1 MDTKLRRIFKKLLG
15 YHLLNIQD
23 IFGRNEKETEWS
35 AEYQLSIV
43 RKKEEAIAKTEVTSS
58 NSKSNIPE
66 PTETRRTPK
75 KDLLVPKKALIWDP
89 RVRGGLLTASQLF
102 NINQWLLSLE
112 NQQPYDLQDVIEST
126 NDEEDPAADQVDK
139 MLDSFQDFG
148 GSINTRR
155 LTTLV

>member
-15 YHLLNIQD
+15 SHLLKIQD
-23 IFGRNEKETEWS
+23 IFGRDEKETEWS
-35 AEYQLSIV
+35 AEYQLSII
-43 RKKEEAIAKTEVTSS
+43 RKKEEAIAKTEETST
-58 NSKSNIPE
+58 NKSNIHG

-89 RVRGGLLTASQLF
+89 RVRDGLLTSSQLF

-126 NDEEDPAADQVDK
+126 NDEEDPAVDQVDK

-148 GSINTRR
+148 GSIITRR

>member
-1 MDTKLRRIFKKLLG
+1 MKMDTKLRRIFKKLLG
-15 YHLLNIQD
+15 SRLIKIQKD

-43 RKKEEAIAKTEVTSS
+43 RKKEEAIVKTEVTSTH
-58 NSKSNIPE
+58 KSNIPG
-66 PTETRRTPK
+66 PTEPK
-75 KDLLVPKKALIWDP
+75 KDLLVSKKALICDP
-89 RVRGGLLTASQLF
+89 RVRDGLLTASQLF

-112 NQQPYDLQDVIEST
+112 NLQPFDLQDMIEST
-126 NDEEDPAADQVDK
+126 NNEEDPVDEVDR

>member
-15 YHLLNIQD
+15 SHLLNIQD

-58 NSKSNIPE
+58 NSKSNIPD
-66 PTETRRTPK
+66 PTESRRTPK

-89 RVRGGLLTASQLF
+89 RVRDGLLTASQLF

-112 NQQPYDLQDVIEST
+112 NQQPYDLQDMIEST
-126 NDEEDPAADQVDK
+126 NDEEDPVDK
-139 MLDSFQDFG
+139 VDRILDSFQDFG

>member
-15 YHLLNIQD
+15 SHLLKIQN

-43 RKKEEAIAKTEVTSS
+43 RKKEEAIAKTEVTST
-58 NSKSNIPE
+58 NKSNIHG

-89 RVRGGLLTASQLF
+89 RVRDGLLTSSQLF

-112 NQQPYDLQDVIEST
+112 NQQPHDLQDVIEST
-126 NDEEDPAADQVDK
+126 NDEEDKVDGVDK
-139 MLDSFQDFG
+139 MLDCFQDFG
-148 GSINTRR
+148 GSIITRR

>member
-1 MDTKLRRIFKKLLG
+1 M
-15 YHLLNIQD
+15 
-23 IFGRNEKETEWS
+23 
-35 AEYQLSIV
+35 SIV
-43 RKKEEAIAKTEVTSS
+43 RKKEEAIVKTEVTSTNKS
-58 NSKSNIPE
+58 NSPE

-89 RVRGGLLTASQLF
+89 RVRDGLLTSSQLF

-112 NQQPYDLQDVIEST
+112 NQQPYDLQDVIDST
-126 NDEEDPAADQVDK
+126 NDEEDPAVDAVDK

-148 GSINTRR
+148 GSIITRR

>member
-15 YHLLNIQD
+15 SHLLKIQD
-23 IFGRNEKETEWS
+23 IFGRDEKETEWS

-43 RKKEEAIAKTEVTSS
+43 RKKEEAIAKTEETST
-58 NSKSNIPE
+58 NKSNIHG

-89 RVRGGLLTASQLF
+89 RVRDGLLTSSQLF

-126 NDEEDPAADQVDK
+126 NDEEDPVDEDDK

>member
-15 YHLLNIQD
+15 SHLLNIQD

-58 NSKSNIPE
+58 NSKSNIPD
-66 PTETRRTPK
+66 PTESRRTPK

-89 RVRGGLLTASQLF
+89 RVRDGLLTSSQLF

-112 NQQPYDLQDVIEST
+112 NLQPFDLQDMIEST
-126 NDEEDPAADQVDK
+126 NNEEDPVDEVDR

>member
-15 YHLLNIQD
+15 SHLLKIQD

-58 NSKSNIPE
+58 NSKSNIPD
-66 PTETRRTPK
+66 PTESRRTPK

-89 RVRGGLLTASQLF
+89 RVRGGLLTSSQLF

-126 NDEEDPAADQVDK
+126 NDEEDPVDEDDK

>member
-1 MDTKLRRIFKKLLG
+1 MDTRLRRIFKKLLG
-15 YHLLNIQD
+15 SHLFNIQD

-43 RKKEEAIAKTEVTSS
+43 RKKEEAIATTEVTLT
-58 NSKSNIPE
+58 NKSNIHG

-89 RVRGGLLTASQLF
+89 RVRDGLLTSSQLF

>member
-15 YHLLNIQD
+15 SHLLNIQD

-43 RKKEEAIAKTEVTSS
+43 RKKEEAIATTEVTSTNMS
-58 NSKSNIPE
+58 NTPG
-66 PTETRRTPK
+66 PRETRRTPK

-89 RVRGGLLTASQLF
+89 RVRDGLLTSSQLF

-112 NQQPYDLQDVIEST
+112 NQQPYDLQDMIEST
-126 NDEEDPAADQVDK
+126 NDEEDPAVDEVDK

-148 GSINTRR
+148 GSIITRR

>member
-15 YHLLNIQD
+15 SHLLKIQD
-23 IFGRNEKETEWS
+23 IFGRDEKETEWS

-43 RKKEEAIAKTEVTSS
+43 RKKEEAIAKTEETST
-58 NSKSNIPE
+58 NKSNIHG

-126 NDEEDPAADQVDK
+126 NDEEDPLDEVDR
-139 MLDSFQDFG
+139 MFDSFQDFG

>member
-15 YHLLNIQD
+15 PHLLKIQN

-35 AEYQLSIV
+35 AEYQLSII
-43 RKKEEAIAKTEVTSS
+43 RKKEEAIAKTEETST
-58 NSKSNIPE
+58 NKSNIHG

-89 RVRGGLLTASQLF
+89 RVRDGLLTSSQLF

-126 NDEEDPAADQVDK
+126 NDEEDPAVDQVDK

-148 GSINTRR
+148 GSIITRR

>member
-15 YHLLNIQD
+15 SHLLKIQD

-35 AEYQLSIV
+35 VEYQLSIV
-43 RKKEEAIAKTEVTSS
+43 RKKEEAIATFEVTST
-58 NSKSNIPE
+58 NKSNIPGL
-66 PTETRRTPK
+66 TETRRTPK

-89 RVRGGLLTASQLF
+89 RVRDGLLTASQLF

-112 NQQPYDLQDVIEST
+112 NQQPYDLQDVIESL
-126 NDEEDPAADQVDK
+126 NDEEDPAVDEVDK

>member
-15 YHLLNIQD
+15 SHLLKIQD
-23 IFGRNEKETEWS
+23 IFGRNEKEREWA

-43 RKKEEAIAKTEVTSS
+43 RKKEEPIAIIEVTST
-58 NSKSNIPE
+58 NKSNIHG

-89 RVRGGLLTASQLF
+89 RVRDGLLTSSQLF

-126 NDEEDPAADQVDK
+126 NDEEDKVDGVDK
-139 MLDSFQDFG
+139 MLDCFQDFG
-148 GSINTRR
+148 GSIITRR

>member
-15 YHLLNIQD
+15 SHLLKIQD
-23 IFGRNEKETEWS
+23 IFGRDEKETEWS
-35 AEYQLSIV
+35 AEYQLSII
-43 RKKEEAIAKTEVTSS
+43 RKKGEAIAKTEVTST
-58 NSKSNIPE
+58 NKSNIHG

-89 RVRGGLLTASQLF
+89 RVRDGLLTSSQLF

-126 NDEEDPAADQVDK
+126 NDEEDPAVDEVDK

-148 GSINTRR
+148 GSIITRR

>member
-15 YHLLNIQD
+15 SHLLKIQD

-43 RKKEEAIAKTEVTSS
+43 RKKGEAIAKTEETST
-58 NSKSNIPE
+58 NKSNIHG

-89 RVRGGLLTASQLF
+89 RVRDGLLTASQLF

-126 NDEEDPAADQVDK
+126 NDEEDPAVDEDNK
-139 MLDSFQDFG
+139 MLNSFQDFG
-148 GSINTRR
+148 GSRNTRR

>member
-15 YHLLNIQD
+15 SHLLKIQD
-23 IFGRNEKETEWS
+23 IFGRDEKETEWS
-35 AEYQLSIV
+35 AEYQLSII
-43 RKKEEAIAKTEVTSS
+43 RKKEEAIAKTEETST
-58 NSKSNIPE
+58 NKSNIHG

-126 NDEEDPAADQVDK
+126 NDEEDPVDEDDK

>member
-15 YHLLNIQD
+15 SHLLNIQD

-35 AEYQLSIV
+35 AEYQLSII
-43 RKKEEAIAKTEVTSS
+43 RKKEEAIAKTEETST
-58 NSKSNIPE
+58 NKSNIHG

-126 NDEEDPAADQVDK
+126 NDEEDPVDEDDK

>member
-15 YHLLNIQD
+15 SHLLKIQD

-35 AEYQLSIV
+35 AEYQLSII
-43 RKKEEAIAKTEVTSS
+43 RKKEEAIAKTEETST
-58 NSKSNIPE
+58 NKSNIHG

-126 NDEEDPAADQVDK
+126 NDEEDPAVDQVDK

-148 GSINTRR
+148 GSIITRR

>member
-15 YHLLNIQD
+15 SHLLNIQD

-35 AEYQLSIV
+35 AEYQLSID
-43 RKKEEAIAKTEVTSS
+43 RKKEEAIAKTEETST
-58 NSKSNIPE
+58 NKSNIHG

-89 RVRGGLLTASQLF
+89 RVRDGLLTSSQLF

-126 NDEEDPAADQVDK
+126 NDEEDPVDEDDK

>member
-1 MDTKLRRIFKKLLG
+1 MDKKLRRIFKKLLG
-15 YHLLNIQD
+15 SHLLKIQD

-89 RVRGGLLTASQLF
+89 RVRDGLLTSSQLF

-112 NQQPYDLQDVIEST
+112 NQQPHDLQDVIEST
-126 NDEEDPAADQVDK
+126 NDEEDPAVDAVDK

>member
-15 YHLLNIQD
+15 SQLLKIQD

-35 AEYQLSIV
+35 AEYQLSII
-43 RKKEEAIAKTEVTSS
+43 RKKEEAIAKTEETST
-58 NSKSNIPE
+58 NKSNIHG

-126 NDEEDPAADQVDK
+126 NDEEDPAVDQVDK

-148 GSINTRR
+148 GSIITRR

>member
-15 YHLLNIQD
+15 SHLLNIQD

-43 RKKEEAIAKTEVTSS
+43 RKKEEAIAKTEETST
-58 NSKSNIPE
+58 NKSNIHG

-112 NQQPYDLQDVIEST
+112 NQQPYDLQDMIEST
-126 NDEEDPAADQVDK
+126 NDEEDPAVDGVDK
-139 MLDSFQDFG
+139 MFDCFQDFG
-148 GSINTRR
+148 GSIITRR

>member
-15 YHLLNIQD
+15 SHLLKIQD
-23 IFGRNEKETEWS
+23 IFGRDEKETEWS

-43 RKKEEAIAKTEVTSS
+43 RKKEEAIATTEVTST
-58 NSKSNIPE
+58 NKSNIPG

-89 RVRGGLLTASQLF
+89 RVRDGLLTSSQLF

-126 NDEEDPAADQVDK
+126 NDEEDPVDEVDR
-139 MLDSFQDFG
+139 MFDSFQDFG
-148 GSINTRR
+148 GSTITRR

>member
-1 MDTKLRRIFKKLLG
+1 MDIKLRRIFKKLLG
-15 YHLLNIQD
+15 SHLLKIQD
-23 IFGRNEKETEWS
+23 IFGRNEKETDLS

-43 RKKEEAIAKTEVTSS
+43 RKKEEAIAKTEETST
-58 NSKSNIPE
+58 NKSNIHG

-89 RVRGGLLTASQLF
+89 RVRGGLLTSSQLF

-112 NQQPYDLQDVIEST
+112 NQQPHNLQDVIESS
-126 NDEEDPAADQVDK
+126 NDEEDKVDGVDK
-139 MLDSFQDFG
+139 MLDTFQDFG
-148 GSINTRR
+148 GSTITRR

>member
-15 YHLLNIQD
+15 SHLLKIQD
-23 IFGRNEKETEWS
+23 IFGRNEEETEWS

-43 RKKEEAIAKTEVTSS
+43 RKKEEAIAKTEETST
-58 NSKSNIPE
+58 NKSNIHG

-126 NDEEDPAADQVDK
+126 NDEEDPVDEDDK

>member
-15 YHLLNIQD
+15 SQLLKIQD
-23 IFGRNEKETEWS
+23 IFGRDEKETEWS
-35 AEYQLSIV
+35 AEYQLSII
-43 RKKEEAIAKTEVTSS
+43 RKKGEAIAKTEVTST
-58 NSKSNIPE
+58 NKSNIPG

-126 NDEEDPAADQVDK
+126 NDEEDPVDEDDK

>member
-15 YHLLNIQD
+15 SHLLKIQD
-23 IFGRNEKETEWS
+23 IFGRDEKETEWS
-35 AEYQLSIV
+35 AEYQLSII
-43 RKKEEAIAKTEVTSS
+43 RKKEEAIAKTEETST
-58 NSKSNIPE
+58 NKSNIHG

-112 NQQPYDLQDVIEST
+112 NQQPYDLQDMIEST
-126 NDEEDPAADQVDK
+126 NDEEDPVDK
-139 MLDSFQDFG
+139 VDRILDSFQDFG

>member
-15 YHLLNIQD
+15 SHLLKIQD
-23 IFGRNEKETEWS
+23 IFGRDEKETEWS

-43 RKKEEAIAKTEVTSS
+43 RKKEESIAKTEETST
-58 NSKSNIPE
+58 NKSNIHG

-75 KDLLVPKKALIWDP
+75 KDLMVPKKALIWDP
-89 RVRGGLLTASQLF
+89 RVRGGLLTSSQLF

-126 NDEEDPAADQVDK
+126 NDEEDPALDEVDK

-148 GSINTRR
+148 GSIITRR

>member
-15 YHLLNIQD
+15 SHLLKIQD
-23 IFGRNEKETEWS
+23 IFGRDEKETEWS
-35 AEYQLSIV
+35 AEYQLSII
-43 RKKEEAIAKTEVTSS
+43 RKKEEAIAKTEETST
-58 NSKSNIPE
+58 NKSNIHG

-126 NDEEDPAADQVDK
+126 NDEEDPLDEVDR
-139 MLDSFQDFG
+139 MFDSFQDFG

>member
-15 YHLLNIQD
+15 SHLLKIQD

-43 RKKEEAIAKTEVTSS
+43 RKKEEAIAKTEETST
-58 NSKSNIPE
+58 NKSNIHG

-89 RVRGGLLTASQLF
+89 RVRDGLLTSSQLF

-126 NDEEDPAADQVDK
+126 NDDEAPVVDEVDR

>member
-15 YHLLNIQD
+15 SHLLKIPQD

-43 RKKEEAIAKTEVTSS
+43 RKKEESIAKTEETST
-58 NSKSNIPE
+58 NKSNIHG

-89 RVRGGLLTASQLF
+89 RVRDGLLTSSQLF

-112 NQQPYDLQDVIEST
+112 NQQPYDLQDVIESL
-126 NDEEDPAADQVDK
+126 NDEEDPVDEVDK

>member
-15 YHLLNIQD
+15 SHLLKIQD
-23 IFGRNEKETEWS
+23 IFGRDEKETEWS
-35 AEYQLSIV
+35 AEYQLSII
-43 RKKEEAIAKTEVTSS
+43 RKKEEAIAKTEETST
-58 NSKSNIPE
+58 NKSNIPG

-126 NDEEDPAADQVDK
+126 NDEEDPVDEDDK